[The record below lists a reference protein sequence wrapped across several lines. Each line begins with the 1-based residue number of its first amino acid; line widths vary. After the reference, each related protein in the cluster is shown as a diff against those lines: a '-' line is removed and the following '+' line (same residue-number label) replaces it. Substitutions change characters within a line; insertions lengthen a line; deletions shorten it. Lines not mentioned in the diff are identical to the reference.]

1 MADPLWTRDSNERLA
16 EHFARHVMYEIHADI
31 FHAFVAVAQGL
42 YWTVAPSR
50 ANALPQGFYNSVRNI
65 KRSRFMYRPVPG
77 RPGDSTWTTYEWE
90 APQPYW
96 YGGYSFAPD
105 TVGFR
110 RPIES
115 TADHWA
121 VHWDRGHE
129 TMITRE
135 TWHNLE
141 HQTAVFRRGNQLLL
155 VAAAPLPEP
164 LLAQDVQ
171 PALAL
176 GRVDDIST
184 HVAPAVID
192 EHGAFRA
199 RAVVD
204 SGGYLASIEV
214 IGTEDVGRARYGA
227 PPQPLL
233 DGFGLS
239 DLALLVPRFEEEGL
253 ALEDALFPAA
263 TAPRD
268 EPVGVY
274 FEVYGASPDETLD
287 VTLEAEKLNPSF
299 FQRITRSLG
308 LSSKTPFRLAWQE
321 PVEVEDG
328 IAKRFIVID
337 GGALSGGEHELTVTV
352 RRADGAIATV
362 SRLARLR

>member
-1 MADPLWTRDSNERLA
+1 MLR
-16 EHFARHVMYEIHADI
+16 MQADI
-31 FHAFVAVAQGL
+31 LELYAAYDPGYDILQQEAQFVRGAYERGA
-42 YWTVAPSR
+42 
-50 ANALPQGFYNSVRNI
+50 
-65 KRSRFMYRPVPG
+65 PG
-77 RPGDSTWTTYEWE
+77 RPSIPRLTGMYTRPPAMIGRGFGNSNRVYSEEIRVDTVTYVRRGGED
-90 APQPYW
+90 YV

-105 TVGFR
+105 AR
-110 RPIES
+110 RYSVPLES
-115 TADHWA
+115 TAADWA

-141 HQTAVFRRGNQLLL
+141 QQTAVFRRGNELLF

-164 LLAQDVQ
+164 IATAEVE
-171 PALAL
+171 ASLAL
-176 GRVDDIST
+176 GRVDDMST
-184 HVAPAVID
+184 HVVPAVID

-199 RAVVD
+199 RALAD

-227 PPQPLL
+227 PPQPLD

-239 DLALLVPRFEEEGL
+239 DLALVDARFEEDGL

-263 TAPRD
+263 TAPRG
-268 EPVGVY
+268 EPVAVY

-287 VTLEAEKLNPSF
+287 VTLQAEKLNPSF

-308 LSSKTPFRLAWQE
+308 LSSKTPFRLAWSE
-321 PVEVEDG
+321 PMEVEDG

-337 GGALSGGEHELTVTV
+337 AGTLSGGEHELTVTV
-352 RRADGAIATV
+352 RRADGTAATV
-362 SRLARLR
+362 SRLVRRR

>member
-1 MADPLWTRDSNERLA
+1 
-16 EHFARHVMYEIHADI
+16 
-31 FHAFVAVAQGL
+31 
-42 YWTVAPSR
+42 
-50 ANALPQGFYNSVRNI
+50 
-65 KRSRFMYRPVPG
+65 
-77 RPGDSTWTTYEWE
+77 
-90 APQPYW
+90 
-96 YGGYSFAPD
+96 
-105 TVGFR
+105 
-110 RPIES
+110 
-115 TADHWA
+115 
-121 VHWDRGHE
+121 
-129 TMITRE
+129 MITRE

-176 GRVDDIST
+176 GRVDDMST

-204 SGGYLASIEV
+204 SGGYLASVEV

-227 PPQPLL
+227 PPQPLV

-239 DLALLVPRFEEEGL
+239 DLALVDARFEEDGL
-253 ALEDALFPAA
+253 ALEDALFPAT
-263 TAPRD
+263 TAPRG
-268 EPVGVY
+268 EPVAVY

-287 VTLEAEKLNPSF
+287 VTLQAEKLNPSF

-308 LSSKTPFRLAWQE
+308 LSSKTPFRLAWSE
-321 PVEVEDG
+321 PMEVEDG

-352 RRADGAIATV
+352 RRADGTMATV
-362 SRLARLR
+362 SRLIRLR

>member
-1 MADPLWTRDSNERLA
+1 
-16 EHFARHVMYEIHADI
+16 
-31 FHAFVAVAQGL
+31 
-42 YWTVAPSR
+42 
-50 ANALPQGFYNSVRNI
+50 
-65 KRSRFMYRPVPG
+65 
-77 RPGDSTWTTYEWE
+77 
-90 APQPYW
+90 
-96 YGGYSFAPD
+96 
-105 TVGFR
+105 
-110 RPIES
+110 
-115 TADHWA
+115 
-121 VHWDRGHE
+121 
-129 TMITRE
+129 
-135 TWHNLE
+135 
-141 HQTAVFRRGNQLLL
+141 
-155 VAAAPLPEP
+155 
-164 LLAQDVQ
+164 
-171 PALAL
+171 
-176 GRVDDIST
+176 
-184 HVAPAVID
+184 
-192 EHGAFRA
+192 
-199 RAVVD
+199 
-204 SGGYLASIEV
+204 V